1 VRSSGSACTMRSRA
15 IRARARQLFVIC
27 SGEHVR
33 FRRRRGGSTHDES
46 IEVGPGP
53 FTCEVPLRSSL
64 RIGNV
69 FGQKRS
75 QRVRLIIQTYNIEQK
90 ERISFNNIR
99 KCGG

>member
-1 VRSSGSACTMRSRA
+1 MRSRA
-15 IRARARQLFVIC
+15 IRAMARQLFVIC
-27 SGEHVR
+27 SDNNTFVAAASEE
-33 FRRRRGGSTHDES
+33 GGTHDES

-53 FTCEVPLRSSL
+53 FTCEVPLWSSL

-75 QRVRLIIQTYNIEQK
+75 QRVRLIIQTYNIEQR

>member
-1 VRSSGSACTMRSRA
+1 MRSRA
-15 IRARARQLFVIC
+15 IRAMARQLFVIC
-27 SGEHVR
+27 SDNNVR
-33 FRRRRGGSTHDES
+33 CCCKRLGGGDTHDES

-53 FTCEVPLRSSL
+53 FTCEVPLWSSL

-90 ERISFNNIR
+90 KRISFNNIR